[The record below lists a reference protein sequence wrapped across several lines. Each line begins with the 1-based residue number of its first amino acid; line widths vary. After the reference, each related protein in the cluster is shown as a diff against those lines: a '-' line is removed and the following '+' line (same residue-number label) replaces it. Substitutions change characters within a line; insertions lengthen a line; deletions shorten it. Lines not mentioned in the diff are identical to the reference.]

1 MTRRFPSMTQAW
13 LCVALLW
20 FVGFLNYLDRIML
33 TTMRTSVT
41 DAIPMT
47 DAQFGLLTSVFLWV
61 YAGLSPFAGFLAD
74 RFSRR
79 RVIIGSL
86 FAWSVMTWLTG
97 HAKTYDQLL
106 WARGIMGISEACYFP
121 AGMALIMDY
130 HRGPSR
136 SLANGIHVSGVLVGS
151 GLGGLGG
158 WLAERHGWG
167 YAFDLFGIV
176 GLV

>member
-1 MTRRFPSMTQAW
+1 MTRPSTLMTQAW

-20 FVGFLNYLDRIML
+20 FVACLNYLDRIML

-61 YAGLSPFAGFLAD
+61 YGVLSPFAGFLAD
-74 RFSRR
+74 RFSRS
-79 RVIIGSL
+79 RVIIVSL
-86 FAWSVMTWLTG
+86 FAWSAITWLTG
-97 HAKTYDQLL
+97 HAKTFDQLL
-106 WARGIMGISEACYFP
+106 FARGIMGISEAFYIP

-130 HRGPSR
+130 HRAPIR
-136 SLANGIHVSGVLVGS
+136 SLAHGIHISGVFVGS

-158 WLAERHGWG
+158 WLAEQIGR
-167 YAFDLFGIV
+167 AS
-176 GLV
+176 